1 MFRIITTSLVVLAL
15 VSCNNES
22 DTGTKT
28 GDSTVADT
36 QTTTMNNTLT
46 DAQKAEGWQ
55 LLFDGQTIG
64 SWHKYG
70 NEPIGSAW
78 KVIDGTITLDTSSK
92 KDGKVVGGGDI
103 VTNEE
108 FENFHLKL
116 EWKIAPNGNSGI
128 MFYVH
133 EDSVKYENTYHTG
146 PEMQVLD
153 NNGHADAK
161 YPKHRAGDLYD
172 LIACS
177 KETVKP
183 AGEWNQVE
191 IKALNGKLDFW
202 LNGEN
207 VVSTTLWDDNWKK
220 MLDNSKFKQWPD
232 FGTYKKGRIAL
243 QDHDNT
249 VSYRNIMI
257 RRL

>member
-1 MFRIITTSLVVLAL
+1 MFRTITASILVCAL

-22 DTGTKT
+22 ETGTKT
-28 GDSTVADT
+28 SDSTVADT
-36 QTTTMNNTLT
+36 QTATMNNTLT
-46 DAQKAEGWQ
+46 DAQKGEGWQ
-55 LLFDGQTIG
+55 LLFDGQSLG

-70 NEPIGSAW
+70 NEPVGAAW
-78 KVIDGTITLDTSSK
+78 KVVDGTITLDTSSK

-116 EWKIAPNGNSGI
+116 EWRISLGGNSGI

-133 EDSVKYENTYHTG
+133 EDSTKYKNTYHTG

-153 NNGHADAK
+153 NNGHNDAK
-161 YPKHRAGDLYD
+161 FPKHRAGDLYD
-172 LIACS
+172 LISSS
-177 KETVKP
+177 KETVRP
-183 AGEWNQVE
+183 VGEWNQVE

-207 VVSTTLWDDNWKK
+207 IVSTTLWDDNWKQ
-220 MLDNSKFKQWPD
+220 MVANSKFKQWPD

-243 QDHDNT
+243 QDHDNL